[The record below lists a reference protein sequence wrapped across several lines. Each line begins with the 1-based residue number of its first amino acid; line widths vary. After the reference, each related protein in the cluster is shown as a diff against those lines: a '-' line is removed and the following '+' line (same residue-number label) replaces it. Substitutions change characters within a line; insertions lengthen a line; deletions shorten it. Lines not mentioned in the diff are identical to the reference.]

1 MKTQFTLP
9 SLWLGAALLLGSCQ
23 RIASDPEP
31 NSTSKLLNTR
41 WLLKQVDERPVA
53 VSSYPP
59 DYDSYLQFVETGNQV
74 RGLATCDALQ
84 GQFTL
89 VAGTQQLTISQLNV
103 AQSSCA
109 VPYTANR
116 YLAALPQTSRYE
128 ISGDLLRLYDAQA
141 AQPRLIF
148 QAAP

>member
-1 MKTQFTLP
+1 MDKRFIFLVGC
-9 SLWLGAALLLGSCQ
+9 LGNTLLLGSCQ
-23 RIASDPEP
+23 HDPEP
-31 NSTSKLLNTR
+31 NDKLLNTR
-41 WLLKQVDERPVA
+41 WMLTQVDALPLGL
-53 VSSYPP
+53 SSYSL
-59 DYDSYLQFVETGNQV
+59 DYNSYVQFVGVGNQV
-74 RGLATCDALQ
+74 RGLATCDILQ

-89 VAGTQQLTISQLNV
+89 VTSTRQLTIRQLNV

-109 VPYTANR
+109 ATNFANR

-128 ISGDLLRLYDAQA
+128 IRGDLLQLYDAQA

>member
-1 MKTQFTLP
+1 MNKQLTLL
-9 SLWLGAALLLGSCQ
+9 SLCLGATLLLGNCQ
-23 RIASDPEP
+23 RTSDAPEP
-31 NSTSKLLNTR
+31 NSELLNKR
-41 WLLKQVDERPVA
+41 WMLKQVDATPVA
-53 VSSYPP
+53 VSSYSL
-59 DYDSYLQFVETGNQV
+59 DYDSYIQFTGAGNQV
-74 RGLATCDALQ
+74 RGLATCDVLQ
-84 GQFTL
+84 GKFTL
-89 VAGTQQLTISQLNV
+89 GGGTRQLTISQLNV
-103 AQSSCA
+103 AQSSCT